1 MWLCRGA
8 CYGVLVAVASR
19 GASCSLRGWWVIV
32 YLWADHLCNNWV
44 VLFVLYDPGDRLDEG
59 VRSFHQCF
67 GLRKWPVKHDGNEH
81 LSSIFFD
88 EGWFSGLY
96 LFQDCDCFVLTQ
108 VSFPLFY
115 SSLR

>member
-44 VLFVLYDPGDRLDEG
+44 VLFVLHDPGDGLDEG
-59 VRSFHQCF
+59 IGSNA
-67 GLRKWPVKHDGNEH
+67 LP
-81 LSSIFFD
+81 
-88 EGWFSGLY
+88 
-96 LFQDCDCFVLTQ
+96 
-108 VSFPLFY
+108 PLVADPAQWQ
-115 SSLR
+115 